1 MATIAAKKSEACPT
15 SGVLIKTRATRA
27 DSGFPGRAGR
37 GRGPSGPS
45 RAGQNRLCAHSAGQ
59 AFLFPHG
66 QCKKK
71 TGARGDY
78 PASFFFHARS
88 RFYVVVKDPFPKY
101 AISWQPVI
109 AAAVC
114 AAFVSFSLTTHP
126 FSQKPNERPFEEG
139 QLNRRK
145 L

>member
-1 MATIAAKKSEACPT
+1 MD
-15 SGVLIKTRATRA
+15 R
-27 DSGFPGRAGR
+27 PGRAGPAKT
-37 GRGPSGPS
+37 GFVPTL
-45 RAGQNRLCAHSAGQ
+45 RAKPFYSHMASA
-59 AFLFPHG
+59 
-66 QCKKK
+66 KKK
-71 TGARGDY
+71 
-78 PASFFFHARS
+78 PALAVTTLHIFFHARS

-126 FSQKPNERPFEEG
+126 FSQNPNERPFEEG